1 MTVKLFLINNIKC
14 RQSLPIL
21 VKGEIILNKL
31 TNWEN
36 LPIALNAKQIS
47 EILNIALPNIY
58 ELFHRK
64 DFPAIKISSK
74 RIIVEKN
81 QFKKWLDEQSG
92 TASGV

>member
-1 MTVKLFLINNIKC
+1 M
-14 RQSLPIL
+14 
-21 VKGEIILNKL
+21 NKL

-47 EILNIALPNIY
+47 EILNISLPNVY
-58 ELFHRK
+58 EIFRRK
-64 DFPAIKISSK
+64 NFPAIKISSK